1 MLKAIEKNVSPVFLI
16 GDLCDMLEKYLE
28 HDQVAE
34 VYRAYLFSADAHEG
48 QRRMSG
54 EPYIYHPLAVAR
66 ILAEMRMDQKSII
79 AAILHDV
86 IEDTPTAKDQLEKEF
101 GEEVAGLVDGVSKL
115 AKVKMESHAEAQAE
129 NFQKMILAMADDIR
143 VILVKLADRLHN
155 MRTLGVMRLDKQKR
169 IARETLDIYAPIAYR
184 LGMNNIRNEFENLGF
199 SILYP
204 MRYRILDEAVK
215 KGRGNRKE
223 IVQGIEKSI
232 EERLK
237 QDGIKVRVSGREKHL
252 FSLYQKMKDKMLPF
266 SEVFDVYAFRII
278 VNKVESCYHALG
290 VIHNLYKPVPGKFK
304 DYIAIPKTNGY
315 QSLHTVLFGPYGVP
329 IEVQIRTKDMER
341 VAEVGIAAH
350 WLYKAGDGDGS
361 MAQDRTRQWLRNV
374 LEMQQNAG
382 NSIEFLENVKIDLFP
397 DVVYVFTP
405 QGEIKELLRG
415 TTAVDFAYAVHTDVG
430 NTCVAAKINRRLMP
444 LRTELLNGQTV
455 EIITAPGARPNPLW
469 LDFIV
474 TGKARSNIRH
484 YLKNLQRKEA
494 IDLGERLLSKALTT
508 FSSALDDI
516 SQMTIN
522 RVVKVYNFND
532 KDDLLE
538 EIGLGNRAA
547 FLVAQQLTSV
557 DEEEDQKNISRKS
570 QAKRQGK
577 FRHVLDRYVPSFLK
591 GEKKSPLP
599 LMITG
604 TEGMVMTFAKCCRPI
619 PGDPILGFV
628 TTGRGIVVH
637 TQSCKNVVEYKKS
650 PENWIDVR
658 WEPDTAGDF
667 PVEIRIDVVNQRGV
681 LATAAA
687 IIADMGSNIN
697 NVNIEEKEGKFSTIT
712 FTIQVRDRKHLA
724 NIMRRLKSLEQ
735 VTRIVRVKK

>member
-1 MLKAIEKNVSPVFLI
+1 LLKAIEKNVSPVFLI

-184 LGMNNIRNEFENLGF
+184 LGMNNIRNEYENLGF

-223 IVQGIEKSI
+223 IVQGIEKAI

-278 VNKVESCYHALG
+278 VDKVESCYHALG

-350 WLYKAGDGDGS
+350 WLYKTGDGGNS

-374 LEMQQNAG
+374 LEMQKNAG
-382 NSIEFLENVKIDLFP
+382 DSIEFLENVKIDLFP

-494 IDLGERLLSKALTT
+494 VDLGERLLAKALTT
-508 FSSALDDI
+508 FSTTLDDV
-516 SQMTIN
+516 SQITIN
-522 RVVKVYNFND
+522 RVVKVYNFDD

-547 FLVAQQLTSV
+547 FLVAQQLTSF
-557 DEEEDQKNISRKS
+557 DEEEDQKTVSRKS
-570 QAKRQGK
+570 KAKRQGK
-577 FRHVLDRYVPSFLK
+577 LRHVLDRYVPSFLK
-591 GEKKSPLP
+591 GEKKSSRP

-628 TTGRGIVVH
+628 TTGKGIVVH
-637 TQSCKNVVEYKKS
+637 TQSCKNVVEYRKT

-687 IIADMGSNIN
+687 IIADMGSNID

-712 FTIQVRDRKHLA
+712 FTIQVQGRKHLA

-735 VTRIVRVKK
+735 VTRIIRVKR

>member
-184 LGMNNIRNEFENLGF
+184 LGMNNIRNEYENLGF

-223 IVQGIEKSI
+223 IVQGIEKAI

-278 VNKVESCYHALG
+278 VDKVESCYHALG

-350 WLYKAGDGDGS
+350 WLYKTGDGGNS

-374 LEMQQNAG
+374 LEMQKNAG
-382 NSIEFLENVKIDLFP
+382 DSIEFLENVKIDLFP

-494 IDLGERLLSKALTT
+494 VDLGERLLAKALTT
-508 FSSALDDI
+508 FSTTLDDV
-516 SQMTIN
+516 SQITIN
-522 RVVKVYNFND
+522 RVVKVYNFDD

-547 FLVAQQLTSV
+547 FLVAQQLTSF
-557 DEEEDQKNISRKS
+557 DEEEDQKTVSRKS
-570 QAKRQGK
+570 KAKRQGK
-577 FRHVLDRYVPSFLK
+577 LRHVLDRYVPSFLK
-591 GEKKSPLP
+591 GEKKSSRP

-628 TTGRGIVVH
+628 TTGKGIVVH
-637 TQSCKNVVEYKKS
+637 TQSCKNVVEYRKT

-687 IIADMGSNIN
+687 IIADMGSNID

-712 FTIQVRDRKHLA
+712 FTIQVQGRKHLA

-735 VTRIVRVKK
+735 VTRIIRVKR

>member
-1 MLKAIEKNVSPVFLI
+1 
-16 GDLCDMLEKYLE
+16 MLEKYLE